1 MKKYICRA
9 AGVLGILL
17 IFLGISGAYAVFSD
31 SVTVKNHIATGDINI
46 SLKEYQKKNGKEIF
60 YRNPIEVLPGDFIS
74 KIPRITNQGMPCW
87 IRTKISFQNNLEMK
101 DGFGEKNIEGI
112 SRDWKKKGE
121 YYYYTKP
128 LKKGESVDF
137 FTGVSVPF
145 FWTED
150 YSGQKLRI
158 GIQADAIQA
167 ANFHPDFQEMSP
179 WGNQIV
185 EKCIHETNGKTDCKL
200 EDVELSVKFHGDAQK
215 LLAVPADFFRNF
227 GAILP
232 GDTKKDEISISNTD
246 KNAVEIFFRTE
257 IQNQTKEQKELLEK
271 LALTVSMN
279 GKKFYTGN
287 LKSSSLERSVLLGK
301 FEPQTEGKLT
311 FSITAPPNLKNSYAL
326 RDASVNWI
334 FTVNKKDGV
343 FTDLPL
349 SPDGSEN
356 KRYSAEN
363 STPVK
368 TGDNTPVFIMIVL
381 LIFSSILGIA
391 YLKLKKG
398 DNEV

>member
-1 MKKYICRA
+1 
-9 AGVLGILL
+9 
-17 IFLGISGAYAVFSD
+17 
-31 SVTVKNHIATGDINI
+31 
-46 SLKEYQKKNGKEIF
+46 
-60 YRNPIEVLPGDFIS
+60 
-74 KIPRITNQGMPCW
+74 
-87 IRTKISFQNNLEMK
+87 
-101 DGFGEKNIEGI
+101 
-112 SRDWKKKGE
+112 
-121 YYYYTKP
+121 
-128 LKKGESVDF
+128 
-137 FTGVSVPF
+137 
-145 FWTED
+145 
-150 YSGQKLRI
+150 
-158 GIQADAIQA
+158 
-167 ANFHPDFQEMSP
+167 MSP

-227 GAILP
+227 GSILP

-287 LKSSSLERSVLLGK
+287 LKSSSLESSVLLGK

-343 FTDLPL
+343 FTDSPL
-349 SPDGSEN
+349 SPDASEN
-356 KRYSAEN
+356 KRYPAEN

>member
-227 GAILP
+227 GSILP

-287 LKSSSLERSVLLGK
+287 LKSSSLESSVLLGK

-343 FTDLPL
+343 FTDSPL

>member
-158 GIQADAIQA
+158 GIQADAIQV

-343 FTDLPL
+343 FTDSPL

>member
-311 FSITAPPNLKNSYAL
+311 FSITAPPNLKNSYTL

-343 FTDLPL
+343 FTDSPL

>member
-60 YRNPIEVLPGDFIS
+60 YRNPIEILPGDFIS

-343 FTDLPL
+343 FTDSPL

>member
-343 FTDLPL
+343 FTDSPL

-356 KRYSAEN
+356 KRYFAEN

>member
-334 FTVNKKDGV
+334 FTVYKKDGV
-343 FTDLPL
+343 FTDSPL

>member
-343 FTDLPL
+343 FTDSPLLPE
-349 SPDGSEN
+349 GSEN

>member
-271 LALTVSMN
+271 LAFTVSMN

-343 FTDLPL
+343 FTDSPL

>member
-232 GDTKKDEISISNTD
+232 GDTKKDEISISNAD

-343 FTDLPL
+343 FTDSPL

-356 KRYSAEN
+356 KRYPAEN

>member
-343 FTDLPL
+343 FTDSPL

>member
-1 MKKYICRA
+1 MAKKYFTEIRLKFFRETLFLKYQELQIRECRA
-9 AGVLGILL
+9 QFVQR
-17 IFLGISGAYAVFSD
+17 FL
-31 SVTVKNHIATGDINI
+31 
-46 SLKEYQKKNGKEIF
+46 
-60 YRNPIEVLPGDFIS
+60 
-74 KIPRITNQGMPCW
+74 
-87 IRTKISFQNNLEMK
+87 FQNNLEMK

-227 GAILP
+227 G
-232 GDTKKDEISISNTD
+232 S
-246 KNAVEIFFRTE
+246 
-257 IQNQTKEQKELLEK
+257 
-271 LALTVSMN
+271 
-279 GKKFYTGN
+279 Y
-287 LKSSSLERSVLLGK
+287 SSR
-301 FEPQTEGKLT
+301 
-311 FSITAPPNLKNSYAL
+311 
-326 RDASVNWI
+326 
-334 FTVNKKDGV
+334 
-343 FTDLPL
+343 
-349 SPDGSEN
+349 
-356 KRYSAEN
+356 
-363 STPVK
+363 
-368 TGDNTPVFIMIVL
+368 
-381 LIFSSILGIA
+381 
-391 YLKLKKG
+391 
-398 DNEV
+398 